1 MLCPNC
7 SSFVRPGQSIC
18 GNCGMPVPTR
28 APVEEQQENVEEP
41 QVEPTEEIFQPGKEE
56 APGDEVAGTEEPE
69 EFCAPDK
76 PLPEEEFEGKDG
88 ILPEGEADI
97 LEETQT
103 RPVGANER
111 AYKQMVTVPP
121 DEIFVIDF
129 GELPIGTRLGGH
141 LKEADGDIFD
151 YQVVDE
157 ENFTAYNNDEDVES
171 LYEGSDGTSYE
182 LEVGIGVSGRYY
194 LLISNRSIQDPIDI
208 HVDLRLKFP

>member
-1 MLCPNC
+1 
-7 SSFVRPGQSIC
+7 
-18 GNCGMPVPTR
+18 MPVENR
-28 APVEEQQENVEEP
+28 DLVKAPEENFEEP
-41 QVEPTEEIFQPGKEE
+41 QVERTEEIFQPGK
-56 APGDEVAGTEEPE
+56 DEVSEEQIEGAEEPE
-69 EFCAPDK
+69 EFCRTDEPRA
-76 PLPEEEFEGKDG
+76 EEEFAGKDG

-129 GELPIGTRLGGH
+129 GELPVGTRLGGH

-157 ENFTAYNNDEDVES
+157 ENYTAYNNDEDVES
-171 LYEGSDGTSYE
+171 LDEGSDGTSYE
-182 LEVGIGVSGRYY
+182 LEVGIGEPGRYY
-194 LLISNRSIQDPIDI
+194 LLISNRSIQDPKDI